1 MRVFILRSS
10 RYFFLELNRPLGS
23 CLFSDCLQTFFNRAR
38 SIFTLPLGQA
48 FSPDIVL
55 RDKCETTLVVCD
67 FKAFFKVV
75 SREVG
80 LAHAW
85 DSDWHEKV
93 NLFIWTFNFR
103 LGARCLVCCGF
114 LLLLLFCYRFLSLDL
129 NFRFSLDFRNIF
141 CLFFDG
147 HLFLWC
153 RLGLDFNLGRLSLL
167 NF

>member
-1 MRVFILRSS
+1 MRVFVLRSF

-23 CLFSDCLQTFFNRAR
+23 CLLRDCLQTLFKRTR

-48 FSPDIVL
+48 FSSDIVL
-55 RDKCETTLVVCD
+55 RDNSEATLVVCD

-75 SREVG
+75 SRKVG

-103 LGARCLVCCGF
+103 LGARRLLCCG
-114 LLLLLFCYRFLSLDL
+114 LLLLFLFGYRFLSLD
-129 NFRFSLDFRNIF
+129 FIFSFSLDFRNIF
-141 CLFFDG
+141 CFFFNR